1 MWPLSSLL
9 LWIAKNKSIP
19 LLCAVPGGLTVMEHN
34 AWIQFGSGQELWN
47 EIYSEFGLRA
57 FMAGNTGVQMG
68 GWLQKEIDLRAD
80 FRGLK
85 IRIPGLAPKS

>member
-1 MWPLSSLL
+1 M
-9 LWIAKNKSIP
+9 
-19 LLCAVPGGLTVMEHN
+19 MEHN

-68 GWLQKEIDLRAD
+68 GWLQKEIDLLAD

-85 IRIPGLAPKS
+85 IRIPGLAAEVVNRMGATAVNTPGGEIMPALQA

>member
-1 MWPLSSLL
+1 
-9 LWIAKNKSIP
+9 
-19 LLCAVPGGLTVMEHN
+19 MEHN

-68 GWLQKEIDLRAD
+68 GWLQKQLICSQT
-80 FRGLK
+80 FG
-85 IRIPGLAPKS
+85 G